1 MEIGFDM
8 SFFSSVGRFYVDI
21 FSKVFWFPMGTIG
34 ALFTT
39 FVHFVIL
46 CILWYIIDSWFTSRK
61 DGVGVV
67 VEKDYH
73 NQSGD
78 FSKPKMFI
86 KVVLLEDT
94 EKEDLSMIE
103 VVEVFFK
110 EIKEGDNIRIRYAKG
125 RLSKSLYVKE
135 VLGKV

>member
-8 SFFSSVGRFYVDI
+8 SFFSAIGRFYVDI
-21 FSKVFWFPMGTIG
+21 FSKAFWFPMGTIG
-34 ALFTT
+34 VLFTI
-39 FVHFVIL
+39 FVHLVIL
-46 CILWYIIDSWFTSRK
+46 FILLYIIDSWFTSKK

-78 FSKPKMFI
+78 HSRPMMFI
-86 KVVLLEDT
+86 DVALLEDT
-94 EKEDLSMIE
+94 EKEDISTIE

-110 EIKEGDNIRIRYAKG
+110 EIKEGDNIRIRYTKG

-135 VLGKV
+135 VLGKA